1 MLHWIKTLQRYHIIG
16 GRVPTHMTTK
26 NRRVDRDIDADPFGE
41 RAATTSLRKG
51 LQLMGGRFHFE
62 SNSPELL
69 RLVDAAYARLP
80 RHQFSP
86 NPPEFRVGLM
96 MTPDA
101 PRRGRSSTTAQR
113 QLEPPPLSMLSG
125 VDFLGGATESS
136 SFVILSPQQRCALV
150 SVSRDKLRFPYHIRY
165 ELIEFA
171 VFTLASR
178 AQRLVPLHAACVG
191 LDGRGILLMGPSGSG
206 KSTVALQCLLDGFD
220 FLAEDSV
227 FVAPKSMRATGTAN
241 FLHVREDSLCW
252 LGRSRARSMIRNSPI
267 IRRRSGVE
275 KFEVD
280 LRRGEFKLAKA
291 PLKIIGVAFLSSRPA
306 GTGCLLRSLSSS
318 ETLARLKREQAY
330 GASLPQWR
338 AFRQNLLRLGA
349 FEILRGAHPS
359 ASVEML
365 RSLLRPKSAKSRRS
379 PR

>member
-1 MLHWIKTLQRYHIIG
+1 
-16 GRVPTHMTTK
+16 MTTK
-26 NRRVDRDIDADPFGE
+26 NRRVDPDIESDPFGE
-41 RAATTSLRKG
+41 KVAPTSRKH

-62 SNSPELL
+62 SNSAELL
-69 RLVDAAYARLP
+69 LLVDAAYAGLP
-80 RHQFSP
+80 PHRFSS
-86 NPPEFRVGLM
+86 NPSDFHVRLM
-96 MTPDA
+96 MTPGS
-101 PRRGRSSTTAQR
+101 PRRGPRPPMARR
-113 QLEPPPLSMLSG
+113 QSEPPPISMLSS
-125 VDFLGGATESS
+125 VDLLGGATESS
-136 SFVILSPQQRCALV
+136 SFVVLSPQQRSALV
-150 SVSRDKLRFPYHIRY
+150 SVSRDMLRFPYHTRY

-191 LDGRGILLMGPSGSG
+191 LDGRGILLMGPSGAG
-206 KSTVALQCLLDGFD
+206 KSTVALQCLLEGFD
-220 FLAEDSV
+220 FLSEDSV

-252 LGRSRARSMIRNSPI
+252 LGRSHAHSMIRNSPI

-291 PLKIIGVAFLSSRPA
+291 PVKIIGVAFLSSRPA
-306 GTGCLLRSLSSS
+306 GKGPLLRSLSTS

-338 AFRQNLLRLGA
+338 AFSQTLLRLGG
-349 FEILRGAHPS
+349 FEVLRGPHPA
-359 ASVEML
+359 ASVETL
-365 RSLLRPKSAKSRRS
+365 RSLLLRGGIKSRRS
-379 PR
+379 PA